1 MREEAK
7 DGDGEEE
14 ENKENEVR
22 CYVKIARVREC
33 NRLDNGHYRP
43 AASNE
48 PELQRHEP
56 CATRNPFGYL
66 VLSVFWIATNLLL
79 AAGATLE
86 SSFIRDQAPPQML
99 LVSEEANTTNREAA
113 MEQDLASGLASELQ
127 NSVDNGL
134 LDAQLVEANL
144 ALLSDVRTTL
154 TPVGTLH
161 VNSLDDQLQVLERI
175 LVHS

>member
-1 MREEAK
+1 M
-7 DGDGEEE
+7 
-14 ENKENEVR
+14 
-22 CYVKIARVREC
+22 
-33 NRLDNGHYRP
+33 
-43 AASNE
+43 
-48 PELQRHEP
+48 
-56 CATRNPFGYL
+56 
-66 VLSVFWIATNLLL
+66 LL

-161 VNSLDDQLQVLERI
+161 VNSLEDQLRVLERI